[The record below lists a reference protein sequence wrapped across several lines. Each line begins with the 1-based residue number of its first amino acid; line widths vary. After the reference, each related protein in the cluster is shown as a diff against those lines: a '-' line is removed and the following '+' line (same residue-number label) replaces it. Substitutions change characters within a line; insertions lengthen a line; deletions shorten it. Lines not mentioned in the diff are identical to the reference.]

1 MNAVQN
7 AVFRTHKRPKKSHG
21 IDCAVGLR
29 CYLMPRSIHWTC
41 LTHMQAPPTAHV
53 PLAAVALT
61 LDRKMKL
68 VADVQG
74 LGLQGTI
81 DEKAWTY

>member
-1 MNAVQN
+1 
-7 AVFRTHKRPKKSHG
+7 
-21 IDCAVGLR
+21 
-29 CYLMPRSIHWTC
+29 
-41 LTHMQAPPTAHV
+41 MQAPPTAHV